1 MYINGTQVIISYSF
15 DSFLSLKI
23 VFANNVNPDEKR
35 ILSWSSLFAKIFIYE
50 FPVHR
55 GLNRNM
61 KQTNNQLSY
70 NPGEFLQN
78 KHETLHKW
86 VNMKLCI
93 NGSRYD
99 P

>member
-1 MYINGTQVIISYSF
+1 MYIKGSKVIISHSF
-15 DSFLSLKI
+15 DRFLSLKI
-23 VFANNVNPDEKR
+23 VFANSVNPDEKR
-35 ILSWSSLFAKIFIYE
+35 ILSWSSLFAKILIYE

-78 KHETLHKW
+78 KHETMLKW
-86 VNMKLCI
+86 VKI
-93 NGSRYD
+93 
-99 P
+99 